1 MNETYII
8 PTVADEFEELPPEDD
23 ALQLAEEGARRRRE
37 GRADDII
44 AMQAALCILIAV
56 GVIVTNIFQPDIAE
70 TLFEK
75 LRQLA
80 ESKTELFPNPI
91 GLIAEYFGK

>member
-23 ALQLAEEGARRRRE
+23 TEQLAEEGARRRKE
-37 GRADDII
+37 GRADDVI
-44 AMQAALCILIAV
+44 AMQAAVCILIAI
-56 GVIVTNIFQPDIAE
+56 GVIITNIFQPDTAE
-70 TLFEK
+70 ALFAK

-80 ESKTELFPNPI
+80 ESGNELFPDPI